1 MLVLVTYDVSLA
13 QPGGARRLRR
23 VARACQDYGQRVQF
37 SVFEIWVTDAMQRE
51 LEQAL
56 KKLIDEEDDSV
67 RFYRLCAACQGRVK
81 ILGRGTPPQTP
92 GVLIV

>member
-1 MLVLVTYDVSLA
+1 MDCYLVTYDI
-13 QPGGARRLRR
+13 PHDGRRLKI
-23 VARACQDYGQRVQF
+23 ATLLEGYGQRVQF
-37 SVFEIWVTDAMQRE
+37 SVFEIWVTAAMQRE

>member
-1 MLVLVTYDVSLA
+1 MDCYLVTYDI
-13 QPGGARRLRR
+13 PHDGRRLKI
-23 VARACQDYGQRVQF
+23 ATLLEGYGQRVQF
-37 SVFEIWVTDAMQRE
+37 SVFEIWVTGAMQRE